1 VTNPLGDLQ
10 RAIYTTLT
18 DALSVTV
25 HDFVPENVL
34 FPDVTIGEG
43 WTAPFNWHGRLGYTP
58 EFDVN
63 VWSRARGMSE
73 ANAIGGQIVA
83 ALNYRFVE
91 VDGWGTV
98 QIRTQRI
105 QAFRDVDQSIRHVVV
120 TCRCLMQSGEGVT
133 PGPKPPTPGGGNF
146 AVGNGPPEGPIE
158 GADFYLDLDSGA
170 VWSWQS

>member
-1 VTNPLGDLQ
+1 MTNPLGDLQ

-34 FPDVTIGEG
+34 FPYVTIGEG

-83 ALNYRFVE
+83 ALNHQMID
-91 VDGWGTV
+91 VDGWG
-98 QIRTQRI
+98 QIQTRTQRI
-105 QAFRDVDQSIRHVVV
+105 QAFRDVDQSIRHVVI
-120 TCRCLMQSGEGVT
+120 TCRCFMQE
-133 PGPKPPTPGGGNF
+133 PQPQ
-146 AVGNGPPEGPIE
+146 PPEPEPEEQEEPEEEVVSNG
-158 GADFYLDLDSGA
+158 
-170 VWSWQS
+170 